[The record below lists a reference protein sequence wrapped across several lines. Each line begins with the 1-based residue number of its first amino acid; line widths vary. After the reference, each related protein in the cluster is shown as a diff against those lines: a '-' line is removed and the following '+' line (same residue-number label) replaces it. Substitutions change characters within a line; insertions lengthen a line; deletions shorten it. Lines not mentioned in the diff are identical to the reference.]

1 MTIKEV
7 LSIIPSI
14 GDGLSFVTQKVIQ
27 FIAKYGVDLTVLQ
40 SQILLLI
47 IFGASIYI
55 FLSVITIA
63 KKLLKWGIV
72 ALLIFLA
79 VSVAVSIFA

>member
-1 MTIKEV
+1 MVFKEV
-7 LSIIPSI
+7 LSFIPWI

-27 FIAKYGVDLTVLQ
+27 FIAKYGVNLTVLQ
-40 SQILLLI
+40 SQILLLL
-47 IFGASIYI
+47 IFGVSIYI
-55 FLSVITIA
+55 LLAVLTIA

-79 VSVAVSIFA
+79 VSVVVSMFA

>member
-14 GDGLSFVTQKVIQ
+14 GDGLSFATQKVIQ
-27 FIAKYGVDLTVLQ
+27 FIAKYGVDLTILQ
-40 SQILLLI
+40 SQILLLL
-47 IFGASIYI
+47 IFGVSIYI
-55 FLSVITIA
+55 FLSVLTIA

-79 VSVAVSIFA
+79 VSVAISIFA

>member
-27 FIAKYGVDLTVLQ
+27 FIAQYGVDLTVLQ
-40 SQILLLI
+40 SQVLLLLI
-47 IFGASIYI
+47 FGVSIYI
-55 FLSVITIA
+55 LLSVLTIA